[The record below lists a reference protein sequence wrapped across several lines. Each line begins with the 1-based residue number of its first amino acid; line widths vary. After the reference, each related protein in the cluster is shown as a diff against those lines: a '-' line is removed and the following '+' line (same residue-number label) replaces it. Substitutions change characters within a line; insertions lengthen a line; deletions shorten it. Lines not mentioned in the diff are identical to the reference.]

1 MKSEFEVRIAHLHHP
16 NLTAFNYCVDRCSQT
31 LEQCCKPPGKPVRL
45 TLYFLFLIA
54 FQGAVS
60 ALLPANLGGPDL
72 FLLTAVALALR
83 LGPVPSLLVAYA
95 LGLVQDVLG
104 HGYFGLHAAGLAG
117 GVLLIHSLRGLLMS
131 SPILR
136 EGLGLG
142 LAIVGQ
148 WLSFLVLTYWL
159 RDGLVTVSSLTGVLP
174 LEALLTFV
182 AYAALRP
189 VLSWTFGEI
198 RDSSEVRF

>member
-1 MKSEFEVRIAHLHHP
+1 M
-16 NLTAFNYCVDRCSQT
+16 
-31 LEQCCKPPGKPVRL
+31 RL

-54 FQGAVS
+54 LQGAVS

-83 LGPVPSLLVAYA
+83 LGPVPSLLVAYT

-117 GVLLIHSLRGLLMS
+117 GVLLIHGLRGLLMS

-182 AYAALRP
+182 AYAVLRP
-189 VLSWTFGEI
+189 VLNWTFGEI
-198 RDSSEVRF
+198 RDSSEVMF